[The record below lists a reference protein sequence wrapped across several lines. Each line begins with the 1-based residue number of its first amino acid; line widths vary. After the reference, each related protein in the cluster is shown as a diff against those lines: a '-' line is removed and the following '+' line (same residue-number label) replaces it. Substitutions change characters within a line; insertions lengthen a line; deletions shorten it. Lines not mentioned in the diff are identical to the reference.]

1 MKSFSQFFTEATVRG
16 EQGHQELDDYR
27 MSKRTDTPL
36 EVGRV
41 GAKRKKT
48 SAEKKRVKAVGGG
61 KTAPAKNY
69 KPRKDIG
76 TNKPISKTQQQPT
89 KERGSAALSAKEAQR
104 KAYQERKAREKSG
117 EKSTDLKRKA
127 RALLSK
133 KDKPKTDPKYKQQ
146 KASGYTAA
154 ERKAITRKGE
164 RKLRD
169 LTLAATGKKKE
180 SELKHP
186 ITSKEITRRGKKNQ

>member
-1 MKSFSQFFTEATVRG
+1 MKSFRQFFTEATVRG
-16 EQGHQELDDYR
+16 EQGHQALDDYR

-48 SAEKKRVKAVGGG
+48 SAEKKRVKAVGVC

-164 RKLRD
+164 RVLRD
-169 LTLAATGKKKE
+169 IVLKSTGKKSEK
-180 SELKHP
+180 ELKHP
-186 ITSKEITRRGKKNQ
+186 ISSSGYKYRKKQ